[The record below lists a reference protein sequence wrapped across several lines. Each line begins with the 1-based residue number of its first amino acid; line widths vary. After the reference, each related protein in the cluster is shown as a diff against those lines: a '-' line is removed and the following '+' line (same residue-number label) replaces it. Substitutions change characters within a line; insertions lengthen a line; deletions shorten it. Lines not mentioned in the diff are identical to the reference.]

1 MSHRLVVRPLAEEDL
16 VEIQRWYEAQ
26 QVGLGGAFRQSVDEL
41 FQRLSES
48 PLMYPV
54 VYRGLRRAVLRRFPY
69 LVYFTVESEVVS
81 IVACLH
87 GKRHPRLVRLRHP

>member
-1 MSHRLVVRPLAEEDL
+1 MSRRLIVRPLAEEDL
-16 VEIQRWYEAQ
+16 LDIQRWYEAQ
-26 QVGLGGAFRQSVDEL
+26 QDGLGGAFRRSVDEL
-41 FQRLSES
+41 FQRLREN

-87 GKRHPRLVRLRHP
+87 GRRDQGLVRQRHL

>member
-1 MSHRLVVRPLAEEDL
+1 MSHRLIVRPLAEEDL
-16 VEIQRWYEAQ
+16 LDIQRWYDAQ
-26 QVGLGGAFRQSVDEL
+26 QGGLGGEFRQSVDEL
-41 FQRLSES
+41 LQRLRDN
-48 PLMYPV
+48 PLMYPA

-87 GKRHPRLVRLRHP
+87 GKRRPGLVLLRQP